1 MAKPD
6 VHGQP
11 PSGEN
16 AGAALSDNGPG
27 KGAGV
32 EEAKV
37 KEIRDADRG
46 NPSGDGSGSPAWMS
60 VLEDL
65 LRVGGKEL
73 FNVTKDYVREGN
85 LSLFS
90 RRNPEPENTG
100 QEDGGQEAP
109 SVPPPE
115 HFQSRGDGESGSS
128 GVSEGAR
135 SESSSRNSGQEPDD
149 KDGSDP
155 DSPTSAPTPNVKNL
169 SPGDLA
175 RLEVGNSVVW
185 VEVVGTATGSD
196 DYEGRM
202 ASAALGLG
210 EGAPVTFS
218 KRHLLGRVE
227 EAPKNPE
234 PGPPEG
240 IAGKRT
246 RDNPGGQDGPLPP
259 RF

>member
-1 MAKPD
+1 MAKPE
-6 VHGQP
+6 VHGQS

-16 AGAALSDNGPG
+16 AGAALSDGSSG
-27 KGAGV
+27 SGADI
-32 EEAKV
+32 EDAKV
-37 KEIRDADRG
+37 KEIRDSARG
-46 NPSGDGSGSPAWMS
+46 NPSDGGSGSPAWMG
-60 VLEDL
+60 VIEDL

-73 FNVTKDYVREGN
+73 FNVTKEYVREGN

-90 RRNPEPENTG
+90 RRNPEPEDG
-100 QEDGGQEAP
+100 DQEDGGPEAP

-115 HFQSRGDGESGSS
+115 HFRANGAEKNADSGGST
-128 GVSEGAR
+128 GGAR
-135 SESSSRNSGQEPDD
+135 PNRGQGSRPQTEEN
-149 KDGSDP
+149 SDP
-155 DSPTSAPTPNVKNL
+155 DSPVSAPTPNVKSL
-169 SPGDLA
+169 SAGDLA
-175 RLEVGNSVVW
+175 RVEVGNSVVW
-185 VEVVGTATGSD
+185 VEVTGTATGSD

-218 KRHLLGRVE
+218 KRHLLGSVG
-227 EAPKNPE
+227 EAPENPQ

-246 RDNPGGQDGPLPP
+246 RDNPGSQDGPLPP

>member
-1 MAKPD
+1 MAKPE

-16 AGAALSDNGPG
+16 AGAALSDDGSGQN
-27 KGAGV
+27 AGI

-37 KEIRDADRG
+37 KEIRDSARG
-46 NPSGDGSGSPAWMS
+46 NPSDGGSGSPAWMG
-60 VLEDL
+60 VIEDL

-73 FNVTKDYVREGN
+73 FNVTKDYVKEGN

-90 RRNPEPENTG
+90 RRNPEPE
-100 QEDGGQEAP
+100 ESGGESGDPEAP

-115 HFQSRGDGESGSS
+115 HFQSGNGGDSS
-128 GVSEGAR
+128 GGSQSASRQNREQSRQTRPNGE
-135 SESSSRNSGQEPDD
+135 ESH
-149 KDGSDP
+149 DP
-155 DSPTSAPTPNVKNL
+155 DTPTSAPTPNVKSL

-175 RLEVGNSVVW
+175 RVEVGNSVVW
-185 VEVVGTATGSD
+185 VDVVGTATGSD

-202 ASAALGLG
+202 ASAALGLA

-218 KRHLLGRVE
+218 KRHLLGSVG
-227 EAPKNPE
+227 EAPQNPQ

-246 RDNPGGQDGPLPP
+246 RDNPGSQDGPLPP